1 MKGSLRQVAPSRW
14 QLRVYAGLDPV
25 TGRQRYVTRG
35 FRGGKREAE
44 RVLRS
49 LAAEVD
55 EGRHRETEGTV
66 GHLLA
71 RWYEHASPGWSPT
84 HQAQVALV
92 IRRRL
97 VPAIGDIRLSQLGA
111 ADLDSLY
118 RRMLDAG
125 YAPGTIRKAH
135 NAMNRALR
143 QAVRWGWLTG
153 NVAASASPPPVRQ
166 APISPPPPA
175 TVRSLVEMAE
185 GRGHHE
191 LAAFA
196 RLAAA
201 TGARRGELCG
211 LRRSDVDLA
220 GGTVT
225 IRRAVV
231 VDEAHGLAAVVKDT
245 KTHQGRRIA
254 IGPATV
260 GVLADHMEAMG
271 RRAESAG
278 EELAADPWVFSKAV
292 DCGEP
297 WRPDL
302 VSLAWR
308 RLCGKAGVRVRLH
321 DLRHFT
327 ATEMLDA
334 GVPLRTVAGRLGH
347 RRTSTTAD
355 IYAAWLPASDREA
368 ADLLEQRMGN
378 R

>member
-1 MKGSLRQVAPSRW
+1 MKGSLREQRTGYW
-14 QLRVYAGLDPV
+14 QLRAYAGTDPV
-25 TGRQRYVTRG
+25 TGKRRYVTRG
-35 FRGGKREAE
+35 FKGGRREAE
-44 RVLRS
+44 RALRA
-49 LAAEVD
+49 LAVEVD
-55 EGRHRETEGTV
+55 EGRHRSTEGTV
-66 GHLLA
+66 AYLLE
-71 RWYEHASPGWSPT
+71 RWWEHASPGWSPT
-84 HQAQVALV
+84 HRAQVGLV

-97 VPAIGDIRLSQLGA
+97 VPALGDVRLSRLGA
-111 ADLDSLY
+111 SDLDALY
-118 RRMLDAG
+118 RRMLDEG
-125 YAPGTIRKAH
+125 YAPGTIRKTH

-143 QAVRWGWLTG
+143 QAVRWGWLAG

-175 TVRSLVEMAE
+175 GVRALIELAHE
-185 GRGHHE
+185 RGHAE

-211 LRRSDVDLA
+211 LRCSDVDLA
-220 GGTVT
+220 AGTVT

-231 VDEAHGLAAVVKDT
+231 VDEANGRAVVVKDT

-254 IGPATV
+254 IGATTAAAV
-260 GVLADHMEAMG
+260 GEHMEGMA
-271 RRAESAG
+271 RRAAAAG
-278 EELAADPWVFSKAV
+278 ERLVDNPWVFSTAV
-292 DCGEP
+292 DCSQP

-308 RLCGKAGVRVRLH
+308 RLCRRAGVRVRLH

-368 ADLLEQRMGN
+368 ADLLEGRM